1 MSNISP
7 PQATGGST
15 TAGWYADP
23 SGRHEFRYWDGASW
37 THEVSDQGL
46 RSQDAGQHRPGQHD
60 AAEERPERSGRGS
73 GGFWTS
79 FSGVLTAV
87 AAVTTAAGGIYV
99 AANGNN
105 NSAPPASEQSL
116 VAAVDAAG
124 VNEFIESNP
133 DPPPGYSDYMTA
145 NDDSGMIRVDV
156 PVEWSD
162 IDGSAYVFDD
172 GTEMAAVTVAADI
185 DGFVGSYESP
195 GVEVLATDISVT
207 DIPTALAA
215 FEQTECT
222 SYGSQSYEDPAFVGE
237 IELYAECLG
246 TDTVVVV
253 LAAEYKP
260 DPDRIA
266 IVVAQVVEDR
276 DIEALGRVL
285 DTFNF
290 T

>member
-37 THEVSDQGL
+37 THEVSKQGV
-46 RSQDAGQHRPGQHD
+46 RSQDGGYRPGHHD
-60 AAEERPERSGRGS
+60 AAEERSERSGRGA

-79 FSGVLTAV
+79 FSGVLTAI
-87 AAVTTAAGGIYV
+87 AAVTTAAGGIFV
-99 AANGNN
+99 AANGKN

-116 VAAVDAAG
+116 VAAVDEAG
-124 VNEFIESNP
+124 VDEFIESNP
-133 DPPPGYSDYMTA
+133 DPAPGYSDYMTVT
-145 NDDSGMIRVDV
+145 DDSGMIRVDV
-156 PVEWSD
+156 PVEWPD
-162 IDGSAYVFDD
+162 IDGSAYVFED
-172 GTEMAAVTVAADI
+172 GIEIPAVTVASDI

-195 GVEVLATDISVT
+195 GVEVRATDISVT

-215 FEQTECT
+215 FEQIECT

-237 IELYAECLG
+237 IELYAECPG

-266 IVVAQVVEDR
+266 IVVAQLVEDR
-276 DIEALGRVL
+276 DVEAVGRVL
-285 DTFNF
+285 DTFDF

>member
-15 TAGWYADP
+15 PAGWYVDP

-37 THEVSDQGL
+37 TYDVSNQGVRL
-46 RSQDAGQHRPGQHD
+46 QDAGYRPGHHD
-60 AAEERPERSGRGS
+60 AAEKKSERSGGGS

-87 AAVTTAAGGIYV
+87 AAVTTAAGGIFF
-99 AANGNN
+99 ATNGNN

-116 VAAVDAAG
+116 IAAVDEAG
-124 VNEFIESNP
+124 VDEFIESNP
-133 DPPPGYSDYMTA
+133 DPAPGYSDYTTLT
-145 NDDSGMIRVDV
+145 DDSGMIRVDV

-162 IDGSAYVFDD
+162 IDGSAYVFED
-172 GTEMAAVTVAADI
+172 GTEMPAVTVASDL
-185 DGFVGSYESP
+185 DGFWGSYDSP
-195 GVEVLATDISVT
+195 GVEVRASDISVT

-215 FEQTECT
+215 LEQTECT
-222 SYGSQSYEDPAFVGE
+222 SYGSQFYEDPAFVGE
-237 IELYAECLG
+237 IEFYAECAG
-246 TDTVVVV
+246 TDTVVAV

-266 IVVAQVVEDR
+266 IVVAQIVEDR
-276 DIEALGRVL
+276 DIEAVGRVL
-285 DTFNF
+285 DTFDF

>member
-7 PQATGGST
+7 PQATAGST
-15 TAGWYADP
+15 PAGWYADP

-37 THEVSDQGL
+37 TYEVSNQGV
-46 RSQDAGQHRPGQHD
+46 RSRDAGYRPGHHD
-60 AAEERPERSGRGS
+60 VAEEKSERSSGGS

-79 FSGVLTAV
+79 LSGVLTAV
-87 AAVTTAAGGIYV
+87 AAVTTAAGGIFF
-99 AANGNN
+99 ATSGNN
-105 NSAPPASEQSL
+105 NSALPASEQSL
-116 VAAVDAAG
+116 VAAVDEAG
-124 VNEFIESNP
+124 VHEFIESNP
-133 DPPPGYSDYMTA
+133 DPAPGYSDYTTVT
-145 NDDSGMIRVDV
+145 DDSGMIRVDV

-162 IDGSAYVFDD
+162 IDGSAYVLEDD
-172 GTEMAAVTVAADI
+172 GEMPAVTVASDL
-185 DGFVGSYESP
+185 DGFWGSYDSP
-195 GVEVLATDISVT
+195 GVEVRATDISVT
-207 DIPTALAA
+207 DIPTALAD
-215 FEQTECT
+215 FEQIECT

-266 IVVAQVVEDR
+266 IVVAQLVEDR
-276 DIEALGRVL
+276 DIEAVGRVL
-285 DTFNF
+285 DTFDF